1 MDHFGP
7 NVTTG
12 ADMTV
17 NLVFWQN
24 SLSIHQAPFLKAVA
38 EQAPAYG
45 IGEVV
50 LNVERS
56 VNSER
61 RAQGWSNPDYGPV
74 RINVGSERP
83 SISAFGAYDQHIF
96 SGFCETAFNRK
107 AFESALQFNHRP
119 IITLETPR
127 QNQPIGKALRS
138 VKYRF
143 LAWRYRAADFALLP
157 KGSMGVDYYKNHG
170 FVSTNMQAFAYFP
183 QPFRDLTV
191 IERQSVNRIKFI
203 FVGKLTK
210 LKNLGPILALFA
222 DIKDHDWSLEVVGVG
237 PLVDEFTGFV
247 KKNGLSHKVTFSGA
261 LDNAEAQ
268 RRMAGSD
275 YLILPSLHDGWG
287 AVVNE
292 SLLVGTPV
300 IVSSGAG
307 SSCLIRCPALGY
319 TLDVT
324 NREQMRE
331 VLKLAI
337 ARGQLR
343 TSTRKDIQQWA
354 VSTISADVGAAYFL
368 SLVKAHRSGQKL
380 SSVPVPWQTPL
391 K

>member
-107 AFESALQFNHRP
+107 AFESALAAALIIVLSPTWLMSFEGTARYMIIP
-119 IITLETPR
+119 I
-127 QNQPIGKALRS
+127 A
-138 VKYRF
+138 
-143 LAWRYRAADFALLP
+143 
-157 KGSMGVDYYKNHG
+157 
-170 FVSTNMQAFAYFP
+170 AFAM
-183 QPFRDLTV
+183 Q
-191 IERQSVNRIKFI
+191 
-203 FVGKLTK
+203 
-210 LKNLGPILALFA
+210 
-222 DIKDHDWSLEVVGVG
+222 
-237 PLVDEFTGFV
+237 
-247 KKNGLSHKVTFSGA
+247 
-261 LDNAEAQ
+261 
-268 RRMAGSD
+268 
-275 YLILPSLHDGWG
+275 
-287 AVVNE
+287 
-292 SLLVGTPV
+292 
-300 IVSSGAG
+300 
-307 SSCLIRCPALGY
+307 
-319 TLDVT
+319 
-324 NREQMRE
+324 
-331 VLKLAI
+331 
-337 ARGQLR
+337 
-343 TSTRKDIQQWA
+343 
-354 VSTISADVGAAYFL
+354 
-368 SLVKAHRSGQKL
+368 
-380 SSVPVPWQTPL
+380 
-391 K
+391 